1 MEYKFTVPGRLEGLN
16 NYTAANR
23 TNPYKGGKVKMIMR
37 ITSCGV
43 SDSSSMVYISKSRY

>member
-23 TNPYKGGKVKMIMR
+23 TNPYKAER
-37 ITSCGV
+37 
-43 SDSSSMVYISKSRY
+43 

>member
-23 TNPYKGGKVKMIMR
+23 TNHIR
-37 ITSCGV
+37 AE
-43 SDSSSMVYISKSRY
+43 R